1 MTDEEIWQSLAQE
14 AQARAADET
23 DPNAKRTLLEIADRY
38 DRLAQLAQRPDD
50 SNEIHTGTSPVLTQ
64 QLE

>member
-38 DRLAQLAQRPDD
+38 DRLAQLAQRECALWILK
-50 SNEIHTGTSPVLTQ
+50 N
-64 QLE
+64 